1 MVPSLD
7 EGNRGFLK
15 GLNIVPS
22 LDEVNKGLIIDPN
35 MYCGVTTFYVLTY
48 VSGNVI

>member
-7 EGNRGFLK
+7 EGKRGFFK

-35 MYCGVTTFYVLTY
+35 MYCGVTTLHVLTY